1 MVLMLAELVLLDK
14 EKMEEQQVPLEIMAR
29 VEEEDLLV
37 REETEHLLLVELVEL
52 EQLAAL
58 VEHQQLIVEEE
69 EDLHMQEE
77 HLGPEDLEE
86 ELLGLDLVAHQQQQ
100 QILVVAVEEEK
111 ELMALVAL
119 EGPGLLLLDILQL
132 N

>member
-1 MVLMLAELVLLDK
+1 MALMLAELVLLDK
-14 EKMEEQQVPLEIMAR
+14 ERMEEQQVPLEIMVL

-37 REETEHLLLVELVEL
+37 REEMEDLLLVELVEL
-52 EQLAAL
+52 EQLVVL

-69 EDLHMQEE
+69 EDLHMEEE

-111 ELMALVAL
+111 EQMEMVAL